1 LSLPKR
7 DLYKPIVSAIVVNY
21 QTSEL
26 LSECLESLLSQKVP
40 LDLWVVDN
48 SGSDQERHKIEALC
62 KRMQLNTIFNKKNVG
77 YGAACNAAIDQ
88 ARGEYLLCMNPDV
101 RLEYGA
107 LEALIKRIKATGAW
121 IVGPRFYWDKGKN
134 FLLPPSI
141 PENWLT
147 ESISFWAARLKVI
160 SSLWSRWWARREQI
174 FWKAES
180 PLSQTMISGACFLA
194 DRKALM
200 PDRTLFDPSF
210 FLYYEDTELCRRI
223 KQQRGSIFYLP
234 EAHAIH
240 LYAQSPASSHFKE
253 SAMTQSQKLYRRGY
267 TRWQRQFLRLQ
278 SKHGS
283 SLFPTRS
290 CGDNHCDLGELDE
303 PPDLSWNEKGLCW
316 LRVGVNP
323 LFVPSSGTMVN
334 GGHFKFPSGLWGQMA
349 PGTYFLEVRHSTSW
363 RRIGLWSWHKRP
375 LESII

>member
-1 LSLPKR
+1 MSLPKR
-7 DLYKPIVSAIVVNY
+7 DVSRSVVSAIVVNY

-40 LDLWVVDN
+40 LNLWVVDN
-48 SGSDQERHKIEALC
+48 SGSGQERHRIEALC
-62 KRMQLNTIFNKKNVG
+62 KRIQLNTIFNKENVG
-77 YGAACNAAIDQ
+77 YGNACNAAI
-88 ARGEYLLCMNPDV
+88 ARTQGEYLLCMNPDV
-101 RLEYGA
+101 RLGPGA
-107 LEALIKRIKATGAW
+107 LECLIKGIKETGACL
-121 IVGPRFYWDKGKN
+121 VGPRFYWDKEKN

-223 KQQRGSIFYLP
+223 KQQRGKVYFLP

-240 LYAQSPASSHFKE
+240 LYAQSPASLNFKDT
-253 SAMTQSQKLYRRGY
+253 AMAQSRELYRRGY
-267 TRWQRQFLRLQ
+267 AGWQRKFLHLQ
-278 SKHGS
+278 NKLGN
-283 SLFPTRS
+283 SLFQIKS
-290 CGDNHCDLGELDE
+290 FNNGLYDLGDVDE
-303 PPDLSWNEKGLCW
+303 PPDLSWDEKGSCW

-323 LFVPSSGTMVN
+323 LFIPSAGRVVA

-349 PGTYFLEVRHSTSW
+349 PGTYFLEVRHSRSW

>member
-1 LSLPKR
+1 MSRPL
-7 DLYKPIVSAIVVNY
+7 VSAIVVNY

-26 LSECLESLLSQKVP
+26 LSECLGSLLSQKVS

-48 SGSDQERHKIEALC
+48 SGSDQERRRIEALC
-62 KRMQLNTIFNKKNVG
+62 KRMQLNTIFNKENVG
-77 YGAACNAAIDQ
+77 YGNACNTAIAQ

-101 RLEYGA
+101 RLRDGA
-107 LEALIKRIKATGAW
+107 LEALIKGIKKPGAW
-121 IVGPRFYWDKGKN
+121 IVGPRFYWDTAKK

-160 SSLWSRWWARREQI
+160 SSLWSRWWAHREQI

-194 DRKALM
+194 DRKALR
-200 PDRTLFDPSF
+200 PDGTLFDPSF
-210 FLYYEDTELCRRI
+210 FLYYEDTDLCRRI
-223 KQQRGSIFYLP
+223 RQQGGKVYFLP

-240 LYAQSPASSHFKE
+240 LYAQSPASLSFKDA
-253 SAMTQSQKLYRRGY
+253 AMAQSRELYRRGY
-267 TRWQRQFLRLQ
+267 TDWQRRFLHLQ
-278 SKHGS
+278 NKHGN

-290 CGDNHCDLGELDE
+290 GGDDHCDLGELDE
-303 PPDLSWNEKGLCW
+303 PPDLSWDEKGSCW
-316 LRVGVNP
+316 LRVGINP
-323 LFVPSSGTMVN
+323 LFIPSAGTEIT
-334 GGHFKFPSGLWGQMA
+334 GGYFKFPSGLWGQMA
-349 PGTYFLEVRHSTSW
+349 PGTYFLEVRHLLCW

>member
-1 LSLPKR
+1 
-7 DLYKPIVSAIVVNY
+7 
-21 QTSEL
+21 
-26 LSECLESLLSQKVP
+26 
-40 LDLWVVDN
+40 
-48 SGSDQERHKIEALC
+48 
-62 KRMQLNTIFNKKNVG
+62 LNTIFNKKNVG
-77 YGAACNAAIDQ
+77 YGAACNAAIDH

-107 LEALIKRIKATGAW
+107 LEALIKGIRATGAW

-147 ESISFWAARLKVI
+147 ESISFWAARLRVI

-194 DRKALM
+194 DREALM

-223 KQQRGSIFYLP
+223 RRQGGEVYFFP
-234 EAHAIH
+234 EAQAIH
-240 LYAQSPASSHFKE
+240 LYAQSPASPEFKN
-253 SAMTQSQKLYRRGY
+253 AQMAKSQDLYRRGY
-267 TRWQRQFLRLQ
+267 TWWQRQFMHLQ
-278 SKHGS
+278 SRHGN
-283 SLFPTRS
+283 SLFSTRS
-290 CGDNHCDLGELDE
+290 YDNGCYDLDELDG
-303 PPDLSWNEKGLCW
+303 PPDLSWNEKGACW

-323 LFVPSSGTMVN
+323 LFVPSAGTLVT
-334 GGHFKFPSGLWGQMA
+334 GGHFKFPSGMWRQMA
-349 PGTYFLEVRHSTSW
+349 PGTYFLETRHSHSW
-363 RRIGLWSWHKRP
+363 RRIGFWSWRKGC
-375 LESII
+375 LN

>member
-1 LSLPKR
+1 MSR
-7 DLYKPIVSAIVVNY
+7 PIVSAIVVNY

-48 SGSDQERHKIEALC
+48 SGSGQERHRIEALC
-62 KRMQLNTIFNKKNVG
+62 NSIQLNTIFNKENVG
-77 YGAACNAAIDQ
+77 YGNACNTAIAQ

-107 LEALIKRIKATGAW
+107 LEALIKGIKATEAW
-121 IVGPRFYWDKGKN
+121 IVGPRFYWDKGGK

-147 ESISFWAARLKVI
+147 ESISFWATRLKLI
-160 SSLWSRWWARREQI
+160 SSLWSRWWAHQEQR
-174 FWKAES
+174 FWKAEIPS
-180 PLSQTMISGACFLA
+180 PQAMISGACLLA
-194 DRKALM
+194 SRRALR
-200 PDRTLFDPSF
+200 PDGTLFDPSF
-210 FLYYEDTELCRRI
+210 FLYYEDADLCRRI
-223 KQQRGSIFYLP
+223 RRQGGKVYFLP

-240 LYAQSPASSHFKE
+240 LYAQSPAPLNFKDT
-253 SAMTQSQKLYRRGY
+253 AMAQSRELYRRGY
-267 TRWQRQFLRLQ
+267 AGWQRKFLHLQ
-278 SKHGS
+278 SRHGN

-303 PPDLSWNEKGLCW
+303 PPDLSWHEKKSCW

-323 LFVPSSGTMVN
+323 LFIPSAGRVVT
-334 GGHFKFPSGLWGQMA
+334 GGYFKFPSGLWEQMA
-349 PGTYFLEVRHSTSW
+349 SGIYFLETRHSRSW
-363 RRIGLWSWHKRP
+363 RRIGLWSWRKGP
-375 LESII
+375 LKSIMT